1 MGLFKKNPPYPDGL
15 FYVDVDGKQRKFRLR
30 LGNGQTKP
38 DETPY
43 ICNSMGLPI
52 EIWIRTPREVLADIE
67 AKDAARKEAEEQND
81 NNSVASTMMG
91 MMGSMFGGMN
101 QTTTNNQEV
110 AETVENPIPVEETK
124 PDSDDIAEDNKY
136 KMGTIFSKEFYDI
149 LNNSN
154 LVQRYAPYRELKELI
169 EKYYPEYKN

>member
-1 MGLFKKNPPYPDGL
+1 MGLFKKKPQYPDGL

-43 ICNSMGLPI
+43 ICNTMGLPI

-67 AKDAARKEAEEQND
+67 AKDAARKEAEDQNND
-81 NNSVASTMMG
+81 SANAIGLANL
-91 MMGSMFGGMN
+91 FGN
-101 QTTTNNQEV
+101 V
-110 AETVENPIPVEETK
+110 AERLKPDVVEEAAGLENSTFDEKYNK
-124 PDSDDIAEDNKY
+124 PDPDDIVEDNKY
-136 KMGTIFSKEFYDI
+136 KMGIIFSKEFYDA
-149 LNNSN
+149 LNNSA

-169 EKYYPEYKN
+169 EKYYPEYKD

>member
-1 MGLFKKNPPYPDGL
+1 MGLFKKKPPYPDGL

-67 AKDAARKEAEEQND
+67 AKDAAKKEAEEQN
-81 NNSVASTMMG
+81 NNSAASTVMG

-101 QTTTNNQEV
+101 QATTNTPEV
-110 AETVENPIPVEETK
+110 AETVENLKPVEESK
-124 PDSDDIAEDNKY
+124 PDPDDIVEDNKY
-136 KMGTIFSKEFYDI
+136 KGIIFSKKFYDA
-149 LNNSN
+149 LNNST

-169 EKYYPEYKN
+169 EKYYPEYKD

>member
-1 MGLFKKNPPYPDGL
+1 MGLFKKKPQYPDGL

-67 AKDAARKEAEEQND
+67 AKDAARKEAEEQN
-81 NNSVASTMMG
+81 NNSAASTVMG
-91 MMGSMFGGMN
+91 MMGSIFGGMS
-101 QTTTNNQEV
+101 QATTNTPEV
-110 AETVENPIPVEETK
+110 AETVENPKPVEESK
-124 PDSDDIAEDNKY
+124 PVPDDIVEDNKY
-136 KMGTIFSKEFYDI
+136 KMGIIFSKEFYDA
-149 LNNSN
+149 LNNSA
-154 LVQRYAPYRELKELI
+154 LVQRYAQYRELKELI
-169 EKYYPEYKN
+169 EKYYPEYKD

>member
-1 MGLFKKNPPYPDGL
+1 MGLFKKDTPYPDGL

-67 AKDAARKEAEEQND
+67 ATDAARKEAEEQND
-81 NNSVASTMMG
+81 NSVASTMMG

-101 QTTTNNQEV
+101 QTTTNDSEV
-110 AETVENPIPVEETK
+110 AETVENPKSV
-124 PDSDDIAEDNKY
+124 EDNKY
-136 KMGTIFSKEFYDI
+136 NMGVIFSKEFYDA
-149 LNNSN
+149 LKNSD
-154 LVQRYAPYRELKELI
+154 LIQRCAQYRELKELI

>member
-30 LGNGQTKP
+30 LGNGLTKP

-67 AKDAARKEAEEQND
+67 SRDAARKEAENQND
-81 NNSVASTMMG
+81 NSAAATVMG

-101 QTTTNNQEV
+101 QTTTNNPEV
-110 AETVENPIPVEETK
+110 AETVENPKPVEETK
-124 PDSDDIAEDNKY
+124 PEQEDNKY
-136 KMGTIFSKEFYDI
+136 NIGVIFSKEFYDA
-149 LNNSN
+149 LNNST

-169 EKYYPEYKN
+169 EKYHPEYKN

>member
-15 FYVDVDGKQRKFRLR
+15 FYVDADGKQRKFRLR
-30 LGNGQTKP
+30 LGNGLTKP

-67 AKDAARKEAEEQND
+67 ATDAARKEAENQND
-81 NNSVASTMMG
+81 NSAAATVMG

-101 QTTTNNQEV
+101 QTTTNEPEV
-110 AETVENPIPVEETK
+110 AETVENPKSVE
-124 PDSDDIAEDNKY
+124 DSKY
-136 KMGTIFSKEFYDI
+136 NMGVIFSKEFYDA
-149 LNNSN
+149 LKNST
-154 LVQRYAPYRELKELI
+154 LVQRSAQYRELKELI

>member
-30 LGNGQTKP
+30 LGNGLTKP

-67 AKDAARKEAEEQND
+67 SRDAARKEAENQND

-91 MMGSMFGGMN
+91 MMGSMFGGMS
-101 QTTTNNQEV
+101 QTTTNTPEV
-110 AETVENPIPVEETK
+110 AETVENPK
-124 PDSDDIAEDNKY
+124 PDQDDIVEDNKY
-136 KMGTIFSKEFYDI
+136 KMGVIFSKEFYDA
-149 LNNSN
+149 LKNST

-169 EKYYPEYKN
+169 EKYHPEYKN

>member
-1 MGLFKKNPPYPDGL
+1 MGLFKKDPPYPDGL

-30 LGNGQTKP
+30 LGNGLTKP

-67 AKDAARKEAEEQND
+67 AKDAARKEAENQN
-81 NNSVASTMMG
+81 NNSAAATVMG
-91 MMGSMFGGMN
+91 MMGSMFSGMN
-101 QTTTNNQEV
+101 QTTTTTPEV
-110 AETVENPIPVEETK
+110 AETVENPKSVEETK
-124 PDSDDIAEDNKY
+124 PDQNDVVEDNKY
-136 KMGTIFSKEFYDI
+136 RMGVIFSKEFYDA
-149 LNNSN
+149 LKNST

-169 EKYYPEYKN
+169 EKYHPEYKN

>member
-1 MGLFKKNPPYPDGL
+1 MGLFKKDPPYPDGL

-30 LGNGQTKP
+30 LGNGLTKP

-67 AKDAARKEAEEQND
+67 TKDAARKEAENQND
-81 NNSVASTMMG
+81 NSVASTMMG

-101 QTTTNNQEV
+101 QTTANAPEV
-110 AETVENPIPVEETK
+110 AETVENPKSV
-124 PDSDDIAEDNKY
+124 EDNKY
-136 KMGTIFSKEFYDI
+136 NMGVIFSKEFYDA
-149 LNNSN
+149 LKNST
-154 LVQRYAPYRELKELI
+154 LVQRCAQYRELKELI

>member
-1 MGLFKKNPPYPDGL
+1 MGLFKKNPPFPDGL

-38 DETPY
+38 DETPF

-67 AKDAARKEAEEQND
+67 ATDAARKEAEKQD
-81 NNSVASTMMG
+81 DNSVAAT
-91 MMGSMFGGMN
+91 MMGSMFDGMS
-101 QTTTNNQEV
+101 QTTANTPEV
-110 AETVENPIPVEETK
+110 AETVENPK
-124 PDSDDIAEDNKY
+124 PAQDDIEDNKY
-136 KMGTIFSKEFYDI
+136 NMGVIFSKEFYDI

-154 LVQRYAPYRELKELI
+154 LVQRYTPYRELKELI

>member
-1 MGLFKKNPPYPDGL
+1 MGLFKKNPQYPDGL

-30 LGNGQTKP
+30 LGNGLTKP

-67 AKDAARKEAEEQND
+67 ATDAARKEAEEQND
-81 NNSVASTMMG
+81 NSVASTMMG

-101 QTTTNNQEV
+101 QTTTNDSEV
-110 AETVENPIPVEETK
+110 AETVENPKSV
-124 PDSDDIAEDNKY
+124 EDNKY
-136 KMGTIFSKEFYDI
+136 NMGVIFSKEFYNI